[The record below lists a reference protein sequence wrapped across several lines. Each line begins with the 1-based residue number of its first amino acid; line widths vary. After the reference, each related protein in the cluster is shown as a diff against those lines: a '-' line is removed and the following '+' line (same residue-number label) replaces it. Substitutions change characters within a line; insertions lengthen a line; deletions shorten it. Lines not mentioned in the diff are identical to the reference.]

1 MLYYTIG
8 GKKMKD
14 EFPSIKY
21 PYVKEIVKVPGKLEK
36 AIRFQNDF
44 KLSHRRLFYDYCEGM
59 SVEGKPYN
67 PWATF
72 NEKIGNK
79 VKILT

>member
-1 MLYYTIG
+1 VGNGIIMLYYTIG

-36 AIRFQNDF
+36 AIRF
-44 KLSHRRLFYDYCEGM
+44 
-59 SVEGKPYN
+59 
-67 PWATF
+67 
-72 NEKIGNK
+72 
-79 VKILT
+79 